1 MIIPAHRT
9 EKRTSNHGDAI
20 VTTNFRISIV
30 TLTSLA
36 LLSLTFRAANA
47 APEDTTADAVIG
59 QADFTSNQTNQGGA
73 NGTAGS
79 LNGNRGLIVDPDS
92 GRLFVADSGN
102 NRVLSWPD
110 AAAFMNGDDADL
122 VFGQADFTGI
132 DANRGNL
139 NPSDNTLAGP
149 RSVAVDSAGRLY
161 IADSSNIRILRF
173 DPPFT
178 NGMSAVQVFGQAG
191 SFTTANQANSMNAT
205 ADNLGNP
212 DGIAVDA
219 DDNLYLADRFL
230 HRVFIYNDPVGTDTT
245 ADVVLGQPDFTS
257 AERNQD
263 DATPTPKQNS
273 FNNPIGVGLDA
284 TGNLYVADEGNN
296 RVLLFEAPFT
306 NNENAVAVYG
316 QGNFTTDTN
325 GASATEMFGPVY
337 VAVDPVSGNLYVAD
351 AINNRVLEFA
361 DPQNDTTADRVFGQ
375 NGDFTTHDANVGG
388 VTADTLSD
396 TAGVALDPDGNLY
409 AGDRLNN
416 RVLRFNIAAPDPGNG
431 NSNDNGNNN
440 ANDNGNTNAN
450 DNTGDNGNDN
460 GNGGDTTGTPC
471 GDCGAGMSMAMP
483 MLLVGLS
490 RRRRRR
496 R

>member
-1 MIIPAHRT
+1 M
-9 EKRTSNHGDAI
+9 
-20 VTTNFRISIV
+20 TTNKRRLMYGI
-30 TLTSLA
+30 TA
-36 LLSLTFRAANA
+36 LSLVFCFARPAQAS
-47 APEDTTADAVIG
+47 PEDTTADAVVG
-59 QADFTSNQTNQGGA
+59 QNDFISNQINQGGA
-73 NGTAGS
+73 NGSAATLS
-79 LNGNRGLIVDPDS
+79 GNRGLVVDPDS

-110 AAAFMNGDDADL
+110 AASFMNGDDADL

-139 NPSDNTLAGP
+139 NPSDNTLSGP

-173 DPPFT
+173 DPPFS

-191 SFTTANQANSMNAT
+191 SFTTANQANSMNAA

-230 HRVFIYNDPVGTDTT
+230 HRVFIYNTPASTDTT

-263 DATPTPKQNS
+263 DLSPTPKQNS

-296 RVLLFEAPFT
+296 RVLLFEGTFT
-306 NNENAVAVYG
+306 NNQNASAVYG
-316 QGNFTTDTN
+316 QASFTTDTN
-325 GASATEMFGPVY
+325 GASATSMFGPVY

-351 AINNRVLEFA
+351 AINNRILEFQ

-375 NGDFTTHDANVGG
+375 AGSFTTHDANTGG

-396 TAGVALDPDGNLY
+396 TAGVAVDPDGNLY

-416 RVLRFNIAAPDPGNG
+416 RVLRFNVAAPDPGNG
-431 NSNDNGNNN
+431 NSNGNSNNN
-440 ANDNGNTNAN
+440 ANDNGNANAN
-450 DNTGDNGNDN
+450 DNTGDNTNDN
-460 GNGGDTTGTPC
+460 TGGGGTTDMPC

-483 MLLVGLS
+483 MLLIGLT
-490 RRRRRR
+490 RRRRAKRSS
-496 R
+496 